1 MGTATENRCFRCR
14 TDCVPLANLSA
25 SVDAS
30 SFVCVGLNRKEDRAV
45 PQDRFTLCWKNDA
58 VDERGHWD
66 KRDLLDTM
74 SVIAQALST
83 DENIR
88 VSNDF
93 TEADM
98 QQVNMTGEPS
108 EAHESRPAPFPLC
121 DTCATVSGYCS
132 APTNCARIAEKEWRD
147 SENAERAP

>member
-1 MGTATENRCFRCR
+1 MSTVTENNCMRCR

-25 SVDAS
+25 DGEGT
-30 SFVCVGLNRKEDRAV
+30 SFVCVGLNRKEDRTV
-45 PQDRFTLCWKNDA
+45 MEDRFTLCWKNSA

-88 VSNDF
+88 VSNNF
-93 TEADM
+93 TELDM
-98 QQVNMTGEPS
+98 QQANML
-108 EAHESRPAPFPLC
+108 A
-121 DTCATVSGYCS
+121 
-132 APTNCARIAEKEWRD
+132 
-147 SENAERAP
+147 